1 MQYICFIVAYWFVIV
16 TMTTVGYGDMY
27 PQSIYGYVMTVIVMI
42 VGLVITALP
51 IAIVGGNFADV
62 YAYNRKRE
70 RQKTMNKKL

>member
-1 MQYICFIVAYWFVIV
+1 
-16 TMTTVGYGDMY
+16 MTTVGYGDMY
-27 PQSIYGYVMTVIVMI
+27 PTTPSGYFATAAVMLIGLTV
-42 VGLVITALP
+42 TALP